1 MAIGH
6 MTLLCAYNPF
16 FELDAHN
23 DCEQYKELLQLFF
36 FVLFLKYMLQLL
48 LMTFL

>member
-1 MAIGH
+1 MDIGH

-23 DCEQYKELLQLFF
+23 NC
-36 FVLFLKYMLQLL
+36 
-48 LMTFL
+48 